1 VSSFSVHLLAAD
13 RYERIDGAVS
23 FVGEDKSGSFG
34 LLARHERFMT
44 VLDFGLARITLADG
58 SLQYLGF
65 PGGLAYFIGNE
76 LRTSTRR
83 YLRDT
88 DVERIIF
95 IGQTSLRRAIAE
107 YVAHFHEER
116 NHQGLENRLIRGN
129 LTIAAKDALIHR
141 RTRLGGMLNYYHRVA
156 A

>member
-1 VSSFSVHLLAAD
+1 VTAFTVHLFAAD

-58 SLQYLGF
+58 SRQYLGF
-65 PGGLAYFIGNE
+65 PGGLAYFIDNE
-76 LRTSTRR
+76 LRISTRR

-88 DVERIIF
+88 DVERITQALTRELLEEEQALQ
-95 IGQTSLRRAIAE
+95 QTRRKLHRLEAE
-107 YVAHFHEER
+107 M
-116 NHQGLENRLIRGN
+116 LKRLVQ
-129 LTIAAKDALIHR
+129 
-141 RTRLGGMLNYYHRVA
+141 LGRD
-156 A
+156 